1 MNDKDG
7 VKNIDIENNWL
18 LYEEAKFYGI
28 DINPKDMN
36 IDTENI
42 DIKRD
47 MYIEEAKFWGLQQY
61 N

>member
-1 MNDKDG
+1 
-7 VKNIDIENNWL
+7 
-18 LYEEAKFYGI
+18 
-28 DINPKDMN
+28 MN

-61 N
+61 NWALYVLFFYLVKLSEENFHFLLTTY